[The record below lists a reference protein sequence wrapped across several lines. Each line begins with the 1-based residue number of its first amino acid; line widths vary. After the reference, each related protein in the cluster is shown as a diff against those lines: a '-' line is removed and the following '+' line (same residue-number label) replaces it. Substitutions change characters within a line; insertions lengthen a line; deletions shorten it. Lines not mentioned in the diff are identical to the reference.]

1 MYNTNENF
9 YNTVRTSHITIIYNA
24 NRKFKT
30 ELFHF
35 EVKYFNIETYFGQW
49 Q

>member
-9 YNTVRTSHITIIYNA
+9 HNTVETSHITIIYNA

-30 ELFHF
+30 
-35 EVKYFNIETYFGQW
+35 
-49 Q
+49 